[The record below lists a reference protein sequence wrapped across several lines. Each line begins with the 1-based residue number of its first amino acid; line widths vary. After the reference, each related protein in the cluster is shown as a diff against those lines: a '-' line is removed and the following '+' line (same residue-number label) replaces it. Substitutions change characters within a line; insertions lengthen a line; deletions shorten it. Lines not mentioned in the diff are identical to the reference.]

1 VDLNLVV
8 FGMIWMT
15 WLLAAIVIFA
25 VKTRSNAVRILA
37 LDSMTLVLVAVM
49 VLFAASRGEVYYM
62 DTALAL
68 ALVSFVST
76 VAASRWLAAGR
87 VL

>member
-1 VDLNLVV
+1 MDLNLVV